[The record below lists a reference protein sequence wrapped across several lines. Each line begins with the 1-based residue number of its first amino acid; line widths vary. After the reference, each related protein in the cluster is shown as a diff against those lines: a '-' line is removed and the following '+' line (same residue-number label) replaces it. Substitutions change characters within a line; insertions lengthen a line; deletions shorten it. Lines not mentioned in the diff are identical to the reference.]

1 MRRGCGAMNAAQRK
15 ARSEHG
21 LAPAPRCATPAPAR
35 GAAERRRS
43 VEARVGAM
51 NAAQRKARS
60 ELGLAPA
67 PRCATPVPARGAAE
81 RRRGVEARVRGYE
94 RGAARGKERARARS
108 GTSLRHTGAC
118 ARRGRK
124 AARRRGAGMEV
135 GRHDAARATLGRP
148 DDPGGRAISLRR
160 RSRRDVDRS
169 GPGLGEEGSHYEQS
183 WCPLP
188 PLAPPKR
195 EREFVVGRCTGGLG
209 ASPSLRWVGLRGS
222 PPMSGQRDPLI
233 A

>member
-1 MRRGCGAMNAAQRK
+1 MNAAQRE

-35 GAAERRRS
+35 GAAERRRDG
-43 VEARVGAM
+43 E
-51 NAAQRKARS
+51 
-60 ELGLAPA
+60 APA
-67 PRCATPVPARGAAE
+67 WRLG
-81 RRRGVEARVRGYE
+81 
-94 RGAARGKERARARS
+94 
-108 GTSLRHTGAC
+108 
-118 ARRGRK
+118 
-124 AARRRGAGMEV
+124 
-135 GRHDAARATLGRP
+135 HDAARATLGRP

-160 RSRRDVDRS
+160 V
-169 GPGLGEEGSHYEQS
+169 GLGETWTGVDLVWGRRGSHYEQS

-209 ASPSLRWVGLRGS
+209 ACPSLRWVGLRGS